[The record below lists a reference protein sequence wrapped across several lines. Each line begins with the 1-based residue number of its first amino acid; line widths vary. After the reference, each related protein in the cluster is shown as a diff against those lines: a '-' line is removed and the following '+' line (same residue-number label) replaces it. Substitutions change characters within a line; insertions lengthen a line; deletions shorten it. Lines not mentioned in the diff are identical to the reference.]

1 MKTIFDNQLIQ
12 PLASGGKTMSA
23 SSSDNSISVLPAW
36 GIRSVSIQGFLL
48 VCASF
53 LLPALAH
60 LTGLPVRYLLPMHWP
75 VLLVGLCYGWRS
87 GLLAGLAAP
96 GLSHLISG
104 MPLPHILPAMTI
116 ELGVYGFL
124 SGLLRQKF
132 HLGQTL
138 STSLALIGGRIVFL
152 AVVLLT
158 AAVPESFDV
167 YLYAAMLPGLVAA
180 VVQILVLPPVAR
192 ALVNNEYKR

>member
-1 MKTIFDNQLIQ
+1 MSQTGSIVETIS
-12 PLASGGKTMSA
+12 PS
-23 SSSDNSISVLPAW
+23 SVLSSK
-36 GIRSVSIQGFLL
+36 GIRSLSIQGFLL

-87 GLLAGLAAP
+87 GLMTGLAAP
-96 GLSHLISG
+96 ALSYMISG

-132 HLGQTL
+132 HLGHTL
-138 STSLALIGGRIVFL
+138 STTLALMGGRIIFL
-152 AVVLLT
+152 TFVLLT
-158 AAVPESFDV
+158 TAVPESFDV
-167 YLYAAMLPGLVAA
+167 YLYLAMLPGLAAA
-180 VVQILVLPPVAR
+180 VLQILVLPPLAQ
-192 ALVNNEYKR
+192 AWVNREKN